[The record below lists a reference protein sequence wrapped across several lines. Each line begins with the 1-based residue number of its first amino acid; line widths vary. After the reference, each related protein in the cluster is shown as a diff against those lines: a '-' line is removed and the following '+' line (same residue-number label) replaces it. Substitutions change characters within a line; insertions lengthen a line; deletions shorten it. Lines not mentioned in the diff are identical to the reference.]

1 MLEFESFSA
10 ASTVI
15 LAVTFALAF
24 IMGAAVRKTD
34 FCTMG
39 AVSDW
44 VNMGDTGRMRSWLFA
59 IAVAVLG
66 VAIFEFVGLVDA
78 DGSFPPY
85 RQSNFV
91 WLEHALGGLL
101 FGIGMS
107 IASGCGQKTLV
118 RVGGGNL
125 KSFMVMVVLGIVAYY
140 MINPLP
146 GTSHTLYSFFFHG
159 WMNPLAISMDG
170 PADLGTLVAGDSAGT
185 ARLIIG
191 LILGVALLAYVF
203 RSVDFRGSFD
213 NILGGLVVGLAV
225 VGAWYITS
233 STVITDMGDTYQ
245 ASEYVQEWDFLA
257 GGSEGKPDQ
266 TAPWSP
272 QSFTFVNP
280 MGQTTEYVG
289 KGFDSSLL
297 FFGVIALFGVIV
309 GSFVWSVLTRSF
321 RFEWFVN
328 FKDFVN
334 HFIGAILMGVG
345 GVLALGCTIGQAVT
359 GISTLAMGGF
369 VSFAFIVLGATLTMK
384 VQYYKMVYDE
394 EATFLAALQTSLVDL
409 HLLPKGMRKLE
420 AI

>member
-1 MLEFESFSA
+1 MVFESFSGA
-10 ASTVI
+10 ITAMF
-15 LAVTFALAF
+15 AVTFVLAF
-24 IMGAAVRKTD
+24 IMGAAVKKTD

-59 IAVAVLG
+59 IAVAMLG
-66 VAIFEFVGLVDA
+66 VALFEFMGLVSA
-78 DGSFPPY
+78 DGTFPPY
-85 RQSNFV
+85 RQANLP

-125 KSFMVMVVLGIVAYY
+125 KSVMVMVVMGIVAYY

-146 GTSHTLYSFFFHG
+146 GTAHTLYSLIFHP
-159 WMNPLAISMDG
+159 WMNPLAINMGG
-170 PADLGTLVAGDSAGT
+170 PSDLGSVLGGGNAEM

-191 LILGVALLAYVF
+191 LVLAAAVLIYVF
-203 RSVDFRGSFD
+203 RSIDFRHSFD
-213 NILGGLVVGLAV
+213 NILGGLAVGLVV

-233 STVITDMGDTYQ
+233 STLIEDFGETYHPQ
-245 ASEYVQEWDFLA
+245 EYVQEWDFLE
-257 GGSEGKPDQ
+257 GGTEGRPAEV
-266 TAPWSP
+266 APWAS

-280 MGQTTEYVG
+280 MGQTTRYVG
-289 KGFDSSLL
+289 SGFDNSVLY
-297 FFGVIALFGVIV
+297 FGVIALLGVII
-309 GSFVWSVLTRSF
+309 GSFVWSLISRTF

-328 FKDFVN
+328 FRDFTN
-334 HFIGAILMGVG
+334 HFFGAILMAVG

-359 GISTLAMGGF
+359 GISTLAIGGF
-369 VSFAFIVLGATLTMK
+369 ISFLFIVLGATLTMK

-420 AI
+420 SL